1 MPSSSALKKDKGSNQ
16 DLGHTCHA
24 VWDSTHAARLVLIK
38 IIMCLGY
45 SQLCKGKNK
54 ENLGCRALA
63 TTVDFVFLLN
73 YSLCFIFCLVAD
85 LMHFSWFVHQPE
97 MADICL
103 HFLPEFMQRDM
114 AYTSFMLFAVF
125 WYGNKW
131 QENTLIQEYV
141 FENHRFDN

>member
-1 MPSSSALKKDKGSNQ
+1 
-16 DLGHTCHA
+16 
-24 VWDSTHAARLVLIK
+24 
-38 IIMCLGY
+38 
-45 SQLCKGKNK
+45 
-54 ENLGCRALA
+54 
-63 TTVDFVFLLN
+63 
-73 YSLCFIFCLVAD
+73 
-85 LMHFSWFVHQPE
+85 

-114 AYTSFMLFAVF
+114 AYISFMLFAVF